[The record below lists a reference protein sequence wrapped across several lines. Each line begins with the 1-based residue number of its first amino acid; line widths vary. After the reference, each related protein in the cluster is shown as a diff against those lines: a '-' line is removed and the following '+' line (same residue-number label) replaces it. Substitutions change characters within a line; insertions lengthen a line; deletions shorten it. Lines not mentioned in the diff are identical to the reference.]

1 MQFKGVRPL
10 VALTLVAA
18 LGGCASAKGNADKAI
33 AAAEAT
39 LQTVAADAQA
49 YVPDL
54 YAAAGAKVAAARS
67 DFDAGNYADAL
78 TKAQEATTEVG
89 GLGAAITAR
98 KDELMV
104 AWTSMSDS
112 LPGMVQAI
120 QTRVDSLSKM
130 RPADG
135 RDQGGPRWRQGHP
148 PGDDGDVDPGDG
160 SLRRRQPGGRRLHG
174 DHRQDEGRRGHGG
187 PGDELG
193 TAEHAPAAVAR
204 WGRRR

>member
-1 MQFKGVRPL
+1 MQFHGVRSL
-10 VALTLVAA
+10 LALTLVAA

-33 AAAEAT
+33 ASADST
-39 LQTVAADAQA
+39 MQTVAADAQA

-78 TKAQEATTEVG
+78 TKAQEAATDVG

-98 KDELMV
+98 KDELTA

-120 QTRVDSLSKM
+120 QTRVDELSKM
-130 RPADG
+130 RRLPTGVTKEGLDGAKVTLQEMTGMWTQATEAYGNGNLADAA
-135 RDQGGPRWRQGHP
+135 
-148 PGDDGDVDPGDG
+148 
-160 SLRRRQPGGRRLHG
+160 S
-174 DHRQDEGRRGHGG
+174 
-187 PGDELG
+187 LG
-193 TAEHAPAAVAR
+193 TAVKTRAAEVMAAL
-204 WGRRR
+204 GMK